1 VDATEISDINIAADP
16 IQGFMWGA
24 IGHASHTNFL
34 ATKILRPR
42 RSSGLIERPR
52 LLTLLDQAQVKRL
65 TVIKA
70 AAGFGKTSLAIAGAE
85 RLLALGHA
93 VAWLSLDEDDNEPAQ
108 FLFYVAH
115 VLRQACDGL
124 AKPAIDLI
132 HEVMLV
138 RPNAIVSAL
147 INSLAEVESEV
158 FLFLDDYH
166 LLTDPGIRDSVV
178 FLLRH
183 APSNLHL
190 VLMTRTEPALP
201 LDRWRARDQVL
212 EIDGRAL
219 RFDLEETSRFLAQ
232 ETSGLG
238 QADTRSLLAKTE
250 GWPAMLRIVA
260 TMCGQSGG
268 GQAGAGQSGAGQ
280 SGVGQSVQDIGQ
292 YIRSMSS
299 DTRPI
304 RGYLAD
310 LLGGLPGAMVGFLL
324 RISILDRFC
333 APLCQAVT
341 GLTASH
347 ALLQDVAARRMLLVP
362 LDADGTW
369 FRCHPLLRGVLSRRL
384 EAEHAGEVPELHRRA
399 YAWYAAAELWTD
411 AIHHATAVGDS
422 EQAVAWVENCAMALL
437 KRGELLALRAWERL
451 IPPALMKRQIKA
463 RLAMAWGMALAVRF
477 DDALR
482 LATEI
487 EQELGNA
494 DPKAIESLGC
504 ECQTIRSVATALR
517 DDTDAALKLAEASL
531 VRRSSG
537 PWTTNVAAN
546 VAMLGYWKAGD
557 LARCYAVPWIA
568 LSGDDGSRNVVANVY
583 RLCLRG
589 LVEYDQLRTA
599 SAERLFCDALR
610 IAEEHSGAS
619 SVAAAMPA
627 SLIARLRYDQGRLD
641 EAEALVIDRLPA
653 IDAAG
658 MLECVLWAYLVLS
671 RVALRRGNTER
682 AHALLEQAEHLGNAR
697 NWGRLVAMVVL
708 ERVRINLGEGHIMR
722 AEAGVAHL
730 DRLARAYP
738 APVRC
743 AWSEIHD
750 AAEVARAELLAM
762 RCGFLASAAVLRRLH
777 GNAIASERHEP
788 ALHLAVRL
796 AAVLCRGNE
805 AAEALALCRQAVLA
819 AAVSGLCQ
827 PIADADSAIE
837 PLLSRLHEEMQRC
850 AGRDEQR
857 RFLADVVGRR
867 QATAGSATGSAV
879 EQRGADILSRREQDV
894 LALVIEGQSNKDI
907 ARALGIAPETVKSH
921 VKNIFGKLGVVR
933 RAQAVSRALSLG
945 LIRAA

>member
-1 VDATEISDINIAADP
+1 
-16 IQGFMWGA
+16 
-24 IGHASHTNFL
+24 
-34 ATKILRPR
+34 
-42 RSSGLIERPR
+42 
-52 LLTLLDQAQVKRL
+52 LTLLDQAQARRL

-93 VAWLSLDEDDNEPAQ
+93 VAWLSLDEDDNEPTQ

-124 AKPAIDLI
+124 ATPAIDLI
-132 HEVMLV
+132 QEIMLV
-138 RPNAIVSAL
+138 RPNAIVTAL

-166 LLTDPGIRDSVV
+166 LLSDPGIRESVV

-201 LDRWRARDQVL
+201 LDRWRARNQVL

-232 ETSGLG
+232 ETTGLG
-238 QADTRSLLAKTE
+238 QADTRSLHAKTE

-260 TMCGQSGG
+260 TTSAQSG
-268 GQAGAGQSGAGQ
+268 
-280 SGVGQSVQDIGQ
+280 QDCGQ
-292 YIRSMSS
+292 YIRRLSS

-304 RGYLAD
+304 RGYLTDMLA
-310 LLGGLPGAMVGFLL
+310 GLPEGMVGFLL
-324 RISILDRFC
+324 RISILERFC

-341 GLTASH
+341 GLNTSQD
-347 ALLQDVAARRMLLVP
+347 LLQDVAARRLLLVP
-362 LDADGTW
+362 LDTEGTW
-369 FRCHPLLRGVLSRRL
+369 FRSHPLLRGVLSRRL
-384 EAEHAGEVPELHRRA
+384 DAEHAGEVPELHRRA
-399 YAWYAAAELWTD
+399 YAWYAGAELWTE
-411 AIHHATAVGDS
+411 AIHHATAVGDTG
-422 EQAVAWVENCAMALL
+422 QAVAWIENCAMALL

-451 IPPALMKRQIKA
+451 IPPAMMKRQIKA
-463 RLAMAWGMALAVRF
+463 RLAIAWGMALAVRF
-477 DDALR
+477 EEALR

-487 EQELGNA
+487 EQELGDA
-494 DPKAIESLGC
+494 DPKTIEALGC
-504 ECQTIRSVATALR
+504 ECETIRSVATALH

-599 SAERLFCDALR
+599 SAERLFCDALQ

-619 SVAAAMPA
+619 SVAGAMPA

-671 RVALRRGNTER
+671 RVALRRGHTER
-682 AHALLEQAEHLGNAR
+682 AYALLEQAEHLGDAR
-697 NWGRLVAMVVL
+697 DWGRLVAMVVL
-708 ERVRINLGEGHIMR
+708 ERVRINLREGHIIR
-722 AEAGVAHL
+722 AEAGVAKL
-730 DRLARAYP
+730 DRLARDYP

-750 AAEVARAELLAM
+750 AAEVAKAELTAA
-762 RCGFLASAAVLRRLH
+762 RGNPLASAVVLRRLN
-777 GNAIASERHEP
+777 GEAVASQRHEP
-788 ALHLAVRL
+788 ALHLSVRL

-805 AAEALALCRQAVLA
+805 AAAAQALCWQAVLSA
-819 AAVSGLCQ
+819 AASGLYQ
-827 PIADADSAIE
+827 LIADAEPAIE
-837 PLLSRLHEEMQRC
+837 PLLSRLHEELQRGAC
-850 AGRDEQR
+850 SDEQ
-857 RFLADVVGRR
+857 RFLADVLGRR
-867 QATAGSATGSAV
+867 QAATGSATGTAV
-879 EQRGADILSRREQDV
+879 EHQAADLLSRREQGV

-921 VKNIFGKLGVVR
+921 IKNIFAKLGVVR

>member
-1 VDATEISDINIAADP
+1 MDATEISNINTVAEP

-24 IGHASHTNFL
+24 IGDGSRANFL

-52 LLTLLDQAQVKRL
+52 LLKLLDQAQARRL

-70 AAGFGKTSLAIAGAE
+70 AAGFGKTSLGIAGAE

-93 VAWLSLDEDDNEPAQ
+93 VAWLSLDEDDNEPTQ

-124 AKPAIDLI
+124 AKPAIDLVQEI
-132 HEVMLV
+132 MLV

-166 LLTDPGIRDSVV
+166 LLTDPGIHESVV

-190 VLMTRTEPALP
+190 VLMTRTEPTLP

-212 EIDGRAL
+212 EIDGRTL
-219 RFDLEETSRFLAQ
+219 RFDLDETSRFLAQ

-238 QADTRSLLAKTE
+238 QADTRSLHAKTE

-260 TMCGQSGG
+260 TTSTQSG
-268 GQAGAGQSGAGQ
+268 
-280 SGVGQSVQDIGQ
+280 QDFAQ
-292 YIRSMSS
+292 YIRRLSS

-304 RGYLAD
+304 RGYLTD
-310 LLGGLPGAMVGFLL
+310 MLGGLPKVMVGFLL

-333 APLCQAVT
+333 ATLCQAVT
-341 GLTASH
+341 GLNNSPD
-347 ALLQDVAARRMLLVP
+347 LLQDVAARRLLLIP

-369 FRCHPLLRGVLSRRL
+369 FRSHPLLRGVLSRRL
-384 EAEHAGEVPELHRRA
+384 EAEHVGEIPELHRRA
-399 YAWYAAAELWTD
+399 YAWYAGAELWTE
-411 AIHHATAVGDS
+411 AIHHATAVGDTG
-422 EQAVAWVENCAMALL
+422 QAAAWIENCAMALL

-463 RLAMAWGMALAVRF
+463 RLAIAWGMALAVRF
-477 DDALR
+477 EEALR

-487 EQELGNA
+487 EQELDDA
-494 DPKAIESLGC
+494 DPKTIEALGC
-504 ECQTIRSVATALR
+504 ECETIRSVATALR
-517 DDTDAALKLAEASL
+517 DDTDGGLKLAEASL
-531 VRRSSG
+531 ARRSSG

-546 VAMLGYWKAGD
+546 VAMLSYWKAGD

-568 LSGDDGSRNVVANVY
+568 LSGDDGSRNVVATVY

-589 LVEYDQLRTA
+589 LVEYDQLRTP

-610 IAEEHSGAS
+610 IAEEHSGAN

-658 MLECVLWAYLVLS
+658 MLECVLWTYLVLS

-682 AHALLEQAEHLGNAR
+682 AYALLEQAEHLGNTR

-708 ERVRINLGEGHIMR
+708 ERVRISLREGHIMR
-722 AEAGVAHL
+722 GEAGVAHL
-730 DRLARAYP
+730 ERLVRAYP

-750 AAEVARAELLAM
+750 AAEVARAELLAA
-762 RCGFLASAAVLRRLH
+762 RGGSLASAAVLRRLH
-777 GNAIASERHEP
+777 QEAIASQRHEP
-788 ALHLAVRL
+788 ALHLATRL
-796 AAVLCRGNE
+796 TAVFCRGNE
-805 AAEALALCRQAVLA
+805 AAEALAFCRQAVLA
-819 AAVSGLCQ
+819 AAASGLCQ
-827 PIADADSAIE
+827 PIVDADAAIS
-837 PLLSRLHEEMQRC
+837 PLLSRLDEEMQRGG
-850 AGRDEQR
+850 GRDEQR

-867 QATAGSATGSAV
+867 QAMLASAPGNGV
-879 EQRGADILSRREQDV
+879 EHRGAELLSRREQDV

-921 VKNIFGKLGVVR
+921 IKNIFGKLGVVR

-945 LIRAA
+945 LIRVP

>member
-1 VDATEISDINIAADP
+1 MDATEISDISTVADP

-24 IGHASHTNFL
+24 IADRPRTHFL
-34 ATKILRPR
+34 ATKTLRPR
-42 RSSGLIERPR
+42 RSSGLIDRPR

-93 VAWLSLDEDDNEPAQ
+93 VAWLSLDEDDNEPTQ

-132 HEVMLV
+132 QEIMLV

-147 INSLAEVESEV
+147 INSLAEVENEV

-166 LLTDPGIRDSVV
+166 LLSDPAIRESVV

-212 EIDGRAL
+212 EIDAATL
-219 RFDLEETSRFLAQ
+219 RFNLEETSRFLAQ

-238 QADTRSLLAKTE
+238 QADTRSLHAKTE

-260 TMCGQSGG
+260 TMCGQSGSARS
-268 GQAGAGQSGAGQ
+268 GQDFA
-280 SGVGQSVQDIGQ
+280 Q
-292 YIRSMSS
+292 YVHRLSS
-299 DTRPI
+299 ETRPI

-310 LLGGLPGAMVGFLL
+310 LLGGLPEPMVGFLL
-324 RISILDRFC
+324 RSSILDRFC
-333 APLCQAVT
+333 APLCEAVT
-341 GLTASH
+341 GLKASQD
-347 ALLQDVAARRMLLVP
+347 LLQDAADRRLLLVP

-369 FRCHPLLRGVLSRRL
+369 FRSHPLLRGVLSRRL
-384 EAEHAGEVPELHRRA
+384 AAEHAGEIPELHRRA
-399 YAWYAAAELWTD
+399 YTWYAEAELWTD
-411 AIHHATAVGDS
+411 AIHHATAVGDT
-422 EQAVAWVENCAMALL
+422 EQAVAWIENCAMALL

-463 RLAMAWGMALAVRF
+463 RLAIAWGMALAVRF
-477 DDALR
+477 EEALR

-487 EQELGNA
+487 EHELADA
-494 DPKAIESLGC
+494 DPKMIEALGC
-504 ECQTIRSVATALR
+504 ECETIRSVATALH
-517 DDTDAALKLAEASL
+517 DDTDAALKLAESSL

-568 LSGDDGSRNVVANVY
+568 RSGDDGSGNVVATVY

-610 IAEEHSGAS
+610 IAEAHSGTS
-619 SVAAAMPA
+619 SVAGAMPA
-627 SLIARLRYDQGRLD
+627 SLVARLRYDQGRLD

-653 IDAAG
+653 ADAAG

-682 AHALLEQAEHLGNAR
+682 AYALLEQAEHLGHAR
-697 NWGRLVAMVVL
+697 NWGRLVAMAVL
-708 ERVRINLGEGHIMR
+708 ERVRINLREGHTMR

-750 AAEVARAELLAM
+750 AAEVARAELLAA
-762 RCGFLASAAVLRRLH
+762 RGGSLASAAVLRRLH
-777 GNAIASERHEP
+777 GEAIAGQRHEP

-796 AAVLCRGNE
+796 AAVVCRTNE
-805 AAEALALCRQAVLA
+805 AAEALAFCRQAVLSA
-819 AAVSGLCQ
+819 AASGLCQ
-827 PIADADSAIE
+827 PIVDADAAIA
-837 PLLSRLHEEMQRC
+837 PLLSRLDEEMQRGAC
-850 AGRDEQR
+850 SDEQQ
-857 RFLADVVGRR
+857 RFLADVLGRR
-867 QATAGSATGSAV
+867 RAAAGPATGTAV
-879 EQRGADILSRREQDV
+879 EHLGADLISRREQEV
-894 LALVIEGQSNKDI
+894 LGLVIEGQSNKDI

-921 VKNIFGKLGVVR
+921 IKNIFGKLGVVR

-945 LIRAA
+945 LIRAP